1 MALKHLSLGFSC
13 VPVLSVQLGA
23 GCFRLAFSGFD
34 EPGSATV
41 SFATVNRKFQPKTK
55 SSGLGAFPAAKH
67 FPFAINVPVLL
78 ARLGVVCFRLAASG
92 FDGSGSAA
100 VSFATVNRKFQPK
113 TKPSG
118 LGCFSTARRF
128 PVVSAGRGCKRF
140 ACSAAFP
147 ANLSNTAVKAAPSG
161 RWTLRDKAPRSA
173 PYLQSYAAQDA
184 ATD

>member
-67 FPFAINVPVLL
+67 FPFAINVPVLSV
-78 ARLGVVCFRLAASG
+78 RLGAGCLRLASSG
-92 FDGSGSAA
+92 FDASGSATT
-100 VSFATVNRKFQPK
+100 SFATVNRKFEQNS
-113 TKPSG
+113 KPSVFG
-118 LGCFSTARRF
+118 G
-128 PVVSAGRGCKRF
+128 
-140 ACSAAFP
+140 FP
-147 ANLSNTAVKAAPSG
+147 ALPSNTAVKAAPAFG
-161 RWTLRDKAPRSA
+161 LRWTLRDKAPRNA
-173 PYLQSYAAQDA
+173 PYLQR
-184 ATD
+184 